1 MSVEETEKDL
11 QLRRD
16 GVELCRNAGFL
27 RKKRRRNQNK
37 KRIYRCLLK
46 KQKSKKTCNYAGI
59 AVNYAGITGNYAGI
73 IGNKPAGNMNS

>member
-46 KQKSKKTCNYAGI
+46 KQKSKKHA
-59 AVNYAGITGNYAGI
+59 ITPGLRSITPELRAI
-73 IGNKPAGNMNS
+73 TPEL